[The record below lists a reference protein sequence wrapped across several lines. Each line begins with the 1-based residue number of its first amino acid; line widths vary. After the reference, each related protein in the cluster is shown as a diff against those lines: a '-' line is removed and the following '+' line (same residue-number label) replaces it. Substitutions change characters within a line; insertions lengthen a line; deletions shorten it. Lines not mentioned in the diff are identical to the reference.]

1 MVQYLIL
8 LTETVAFLGLNI
20 SFLFTVRASANPYS
34 PDVNFYVAV
43 AAWLISKSTQFV
55 SEGPCRRS
63 NYKTAIL
70 RNKTTVSQLIQCLLK
85 FITIEK
91 YSMFN

>member
-8 LTETVAFLGLNI
+8 LTETAAFLGLNM

-43 AAWLISKSTQFV
+43 AARLISKSTQFV
-55 SEGPCRRS
+55 SEGPCPE
-63 NYKTAIL
+63 
-70 RNKTTVSQLIQCLLK
+70 V
-85 FITIEK
+85 
-91 YSMFN
+91 